1 MGYQQILMLVLCVIL
16 VGTSITVGLSMFEN
30 VMVDSNRNAVIS
42 DMNIFAGVA
51 FAYYK
56 TPDNM
61 GGGEHTWDVDELGM
75 WFGFNYDAM
84 NNTILNNNG
93 IYYFSS
99 FGEMLTI
106 IGTGTSEGNDGSENV
121 KATLLFNGETGEI
134 VTTIN
139 N

>member
-1 MGYQQILMLVLCVIL
+1 MPLECLIIFV
-16 VGTSITVGLSMFEN
+16 TV
-30 VMVDSNRNAVIS
+30 VIS
-42 DMNIFAGVA
+42 ILSFLFFVFAPNSIDYLALKPANIFAGVA

-56 TPDNM
+56 TPDGM

-84 NNTILNNNG
+84 NNTIINQNG

-99 FGEMLTI
+99 FGDMLTI

-121 KATLLFNGETGEI
+121 QATLLFNGETGEI
-134 VTTIN
+134 VTSIN